1 MSIVITYKTIP
12 YAHARTQ
19 ARTYKEVTQNNEVA
33 DGGSH
38 YRERESVC
46 VHDSEHGVFTLA
58 EVNAQ
63 VLPSPLLPSP
73 PLLLFLLD

>member
-12 YAHARTQ
+12 YAHARTH
-19 ARTYKEVTQNNEVA
+19 ARTHKEVTQNNEVA

-46 VHDSEHGVFTLA
+46 VRDSEHGAFIVA

-63 VLPSPLLPSP
+63 VLPSP